1 MRETWRTH
9 THLLGSE
16 IIASDAALTVMVL
29 YRMNRFGASLHHD
42 LVQGMRRLA
51 DKLEE
56 TGGDVWTAT

>member
-1 MRETWRTH
+1 M
-9 THLLGSE
+9 LGSE

-29 YRMNRFGASLHHD
+29 YRMNRLGVSLHHD

-56 TGGDVWTAT
+56 TGGEVWTAT